1 MLSLKIKDIS
11 LRQRFLKL
19 EKKKLVNKF
28 LFINI
33 LNKKNNFVI
42 NTCSFLSLLRQKSIK
57 KINSKIKI
65 QNRCTLSNRGR
76 GVLRSHSLSRII
88 LREYMQFGI
97 IPGYAKSVW

>member
-33 LNKKNNFVI
+33 LNKKQ
-42 NTCSFLSLLRQKSIK
+42 LKDKLLTI
-57 KINSKIKI
+57 
-65 QNRCTLSNRGR
+65 C
-76 GVLRSHSLSRII
+76 
-88 LREYMQFGI
+88 
-97 IPGYAKSVW
+97 